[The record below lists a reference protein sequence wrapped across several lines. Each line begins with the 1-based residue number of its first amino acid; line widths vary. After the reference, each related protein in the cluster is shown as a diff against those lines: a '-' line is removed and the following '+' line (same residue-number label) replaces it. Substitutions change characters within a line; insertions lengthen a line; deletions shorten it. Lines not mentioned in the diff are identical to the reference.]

1 MSASWLS
8 VWKRNFTTRRRLG
21 GREHENQAPALLNWV
36 KSKSGNFDIILLSC
50 IHSCRPTYLFKFWFP
65 ILISIQFKLSYA
77 CKLIKC
83 NFKIYISKG
92 SLDKNGGI
100 PSNLVNNNC
109 STDWFYSEKW
119 YVIWFFKGPFLRKLL
134 SVNNSADFFVFINKD
149 LLGFPKY

>member
-1 MSASWLS
+1 MIVCL
-8 VWKRNFTTRRRLG
+8 KEELHNPEETRRTRTWKPG
-21 GREHENQAPALLNWV
+21 SCSAE
-36 KSKSGNFDIILLSC
+36 LSE
-50 IHSCRPTYLFKFWFP
+50 IEIWKLWHYFTFMHSFRPTYLFKFWFP

-134 SVNNSADFFVFINKD
+134 SVNNSAVF
-149 LLGFPKY
+149 LYS